1 MYKPTLLVAFLH
13 FSFVY
18 IFSQDNP
25 RINSG
30 ELIEEAIKL
39 HDQGKYKEAI
49 DLYHK
54 ISHSDT
60 NYCRALYEMSL
71 SYSADSN
78 YNAAIKACEE
88 GLKQFSRDYE
98 LDLMVSYGNVL
109 DDMGDSVRALHMYDS
124 ALIKYPNAQ
133 GLMLNKAT
141 TLLRM
146 DKVKEAKDICEAL
159 LVKNPFYASVHYRMG
174 ICALREGRPVPAM
187 MSFFTY
193 LMISPQEIPD

>member
-13 FSFVY
+13 FSFIY

-78 YNAAIKACEE
+78 YNAAIKACGE

-109 DDMGDSVRALHMYDS
+109 DDMGDSVRALHMY
-124 ALIKYPNAQ
+124 
-133 GLMLNKAT
+133 
-141 TLLRM
+141 
-146 DKVKEAKDICEAL
+146 
-159 LVKNPFYASVHYRMG
+159 
-174 ICALREGRPVPAM
+174 
-187 MSFFTY
+187 
-193 LMISPQEIPD
+193 